1 MGEGRMSERRRDVIV
16 ASLIAAL
23 GLGAP
28 AAAADSAGRLQGSAL
43 SASATSIELSSQARA
58 QRPRIRVTPLP
69 GPLRRECVAV
79 FEERWIPQWGGLVLY
94 PGQRCWWTRSP
105 A

>member
-1 MGEGRMSERRRDVIV
+1 MFERGQLVIV
-16 ASLIAAL
+16 VGLL
-23 GLGAP
+23 GACLWAP
-28 AAAADSAGRLQGSAL
+28 AAWAGPTGRPQPHAL
-43 SASATSIELSSQARA
+43 PASATDLSSQARA
-58 QRPRIRVTPLP
+58 ERPRIRITPLP

-94 PGQRCWWTRSP
+94 PGQRCWWTRAP

>member
-1 MGEGRMSERRRDVIV
+1 MTGRGRSVIV
-16 ASLIAAL
+16 VSLIATACL
-23 GLGAP
+23 WAP
-28 AAAADSAGRLQGSAL
+28 ALAAEPAGSAL
-43 SASATSIELSSQARA
+43 PSATELSAQRA
-58 QRPRIRVTPLP
+58 ERPRIRVTPLP

-94 PGQRCWWTRSP
+94 PGQRCWWTRAP